1 MYNLSPTQ
9 TKSHLCSRTQPHDT
23 RLRDTKIITLPK
35 IRSFFCCHDSPNKF
49 STLCLA
55 DNDNNDDDDSDND
68 DDDSIMGMTVM
79 IIIIIMITI
88 IIIRRI
94 TMIKMTM
101 TMMRM
106 MMTMMRIMMTMMR
119 LMMTM
124 MMMRRMM
131 MKSTKDCFLSSRFIL
146 EVHITC

>member
-9 TKSHLCSRTQPHDT
+9 TKSHLCSRIQPHDT

-49 STLCLA
+49 STLCFA
-55 DNDNNDDDDSDND
+55 DNDNSEDDDNND
-68 DDDSIMGMTVM
+68 DDDSIMGMTVMM

-106 MMTMMRIMMTMMR
+106 MMTMMKMTMTMTR

-124 MMMRRMM
+124 MMRMMM

>member
-1 MYNLSPTQ
+1 MYNLSPTHR
-9 TKSHLCSRTQPHDT
+9 KSHLCSRTQPQDT

-49 STLCLA
+49 STLCFA
-55 DNDNNDDDDSDND
+55 DNDNSDDDDNNS
-68 DDDSIMGMTVM
+68 DDDSLMGMTVM
-79 IIIIIMITI
+79 IIIIMITI

-106 MMTMMRIMMTMMR
+106 MMTMMTIMMTMMR
-119 LMMTM
+119 LMMM
-124 MMMRRMM
+124 MM